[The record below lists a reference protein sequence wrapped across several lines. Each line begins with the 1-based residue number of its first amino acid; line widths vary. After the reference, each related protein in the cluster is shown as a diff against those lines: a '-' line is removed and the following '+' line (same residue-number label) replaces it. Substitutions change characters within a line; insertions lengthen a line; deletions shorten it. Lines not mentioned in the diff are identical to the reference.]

1 MLKTFCARMLTLPL
15 FALMLFVLITTN
27 AFAQKGPEA
36 IEYKLLATNKTSTM
50 EKEMNAAAGE
60 GYRFEGTM
68 GGETAGGGNEIVVI
82 MSRRP
87 SSGSERLQY
96 KLLATKKTSTMQKEL
111 TEAGAQGFSYVGQSV
126 YESTFG
132 GREVVVLLEH
142 NDRQKATYE
151 YRLQATSRTSTMQKE
166 LNEVGRDGFEF
177 CGITVAETA
186 FGGKEVVSIM
196 RRAR

>member
-1 MLKTFCARMLTLPL
+1 MLKTFCARMLTLSL
-15 FALMLFVLITTN
+15 FALMLFVLITTT

-87 SSGSERLQY
+87 SSSSERLQY

>member
-1 MLKTFCARMLTLPL
+1 MLMTFCALLFCLLP
-15 FALMLFVLITTN
+15 FATN
-27 AFAQKGPEA
+27 DPVAAAPQNGREA
-36 IEYKLLATNKTSTM
+36 IEYKLLATNKTSTI
-50 EKEMNAAAGE
+50 EKEMNAAAAE
-60 GYRFEGTM
+60 GFRFEGTM

-82 MSRRP
+82 MSKRP
-87 SSGSERLQY
+87 SSAAERLQY

-132 GREVVVLLEH
+132 GREVVVILER
-142 NDRQKATYE
+142 NDKVKTTYD

-166 LNEVGRDGFEF
+166 LNEVGRDGFQF
-177 CGITVAETA
+177 CGITVAETS
-186 FGGKEVVSIM
+186 FGGREVVSIM

>member
-1 MLKTFCARMLTLPL
+1 MLMTFCALLFCLLPV
-15 FALMLFVLITTN
+15 ATN
-27 AFAQKGPEA
+27 DPVVAPPQNGREA
-36 IEYKLLATNKTSTM
+36 IEYKLLATNKTSTI
-50 EKEMNAAAGE
+50 EKEMNAAAAE
-60 GYRFEGTM
+60 GFRFEGTM

-82 MSRRP
+82 MSKRP
-87 SSGSERLQY
+87 SSAAERLQY

-132 GREVVVLLEH
+132 GREVVVILER
-142 NDRQKATYE
+142 NDKVKTTYD

-166 LNEVGRDGFEF
+166 LNEVGRDGFQF
-177 CGITVAETA
+177 CGITVAETS
-186 FGGKEVVSIM
+186 FGGREVVSIM

>member
-1 MLKTFCARMLTLPL
+1 MLKTFCVLL
-15 FALMLFVLITTN
+15 FALMMLALNSPV
-27 AFAQKGPEA
+27 AAQNGPEA
-36 IEYKLLATNKTSTM
+36 IEYKLLATNKTSSM
-50 EKEMNAAAGE
+50 EKEMNAASAE

-87 SSGSERLQY
+87 SSSGERLQY

-132 GREVVVLLEH
+132 GREVVVLLER
-142 NDRQKATYE
+142 NDKQKTTYE

-166 LNEVGRDGFEF
+166 LNEVGRDGFQF
-177 CGITVAETA
+177 CGITVAETS

-196 RRAR
+196 RRAK